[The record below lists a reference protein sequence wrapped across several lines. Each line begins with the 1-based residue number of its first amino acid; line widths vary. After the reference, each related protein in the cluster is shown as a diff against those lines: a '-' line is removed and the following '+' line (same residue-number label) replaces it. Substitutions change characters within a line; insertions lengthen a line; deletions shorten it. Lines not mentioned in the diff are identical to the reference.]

1 MAKEN
6 KQTADQGI
14 SPGLTLL
21 LATAC
26 GIIVANLY
34 YAQPLAGFI
43 SAAIGLSPSSAGLIV
58 TLTQIGYVAGLLF
71 LVPLGDIIENKKLVV
86 VSLLL

>member
-21 LATAC
+21 LAMAC

-71 LVPLGDIIENKKLVV
+71 LVPLGDIIENKNL
-86 VSLLL
+86 SLYRSF

>member
-14 SPGLTLL
+14 STGLTLL

-43 SAAIGLSPSSAGLIV
+43 SAAIGLSQA
-58 TLTQIGYVAGLLF
+58 
-71 LVPLGDIIENKKLVV
+71 VPD
-86 VSLLL
+86 

>member
-6 KQTADQGI
+6 KQTADQRI
-14 SPGLTLL
+14 SSGLTLL

-34 YAQPLAGFI
+34 YARTPWQDPLVRQLGFHP
-43 SAAIGLSPSSAGLIV
+43 AVL
-58 TLTQIGYVAGLLF
+58 
-71 LVPLGDIIENKKLVV
+71 D
-86 VSLLL
+86 